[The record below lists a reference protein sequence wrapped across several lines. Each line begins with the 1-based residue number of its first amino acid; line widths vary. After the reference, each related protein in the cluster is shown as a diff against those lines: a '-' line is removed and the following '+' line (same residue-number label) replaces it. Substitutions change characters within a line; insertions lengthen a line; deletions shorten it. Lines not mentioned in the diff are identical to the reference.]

1 MDELEELVLETLSFL
16 DPMTKEKLILDFD
29 SDRLQQFPDF
39 DKETLE
45 KILKKLVK
53 KKKIKLIKGAD
64 DSYLKI
70 MPKRPWWKK
79 IFS

>member
-1 MDELEELVLETLSFL
+1 MDELDELILETLSFL
-16 DPMTKEKLILDFD
+16 EPMSVERLILDFD

-45 KILKKLVK
+45 NKLKALVK
-53 KKKIKLIKGAD
+53 KKRVKVIKGAEN
-64 DSYLKI
+64 SYIKL

-79 IFS
+79 FF